1 MLFFS
6 GNGLV
11 ENNVLIVVG
20 LDGRPTGEGYA
31 TFEGPSADIRGAIA
45 KDRQMLGN
53 RYVELFLSNK
63 EELDRRKLTGTLMI

>member
-1 MLFFS
+1 VCAQES
-6 GNGLV
+6 
-11 ENNVLIVVG
+11 NVLIVVG
-20 LDGRPTGEGYA
+20 LDGRPSGEAYA
-31 TFEGPSADIRGAIA
+31 TFEGASADIRGALA